1 VIGRRGQEQVGSGH
15 GVFVLPMG
23 GGTDSAVRGEPARY
37 LQASQGVGTGGLVS
51 RARGTGRTTLTQT
64 MLYASR
70 EARDIALKSDMDEGM
85 AMGYDR
91 LAQQLAQA
99 QAGGSSARRAPK

>member
-1 VIGRRGQEQVGSGH
+1 
-15 GVFVLPMG
+15 
-23 GGTDSAVRGEPARY
+23 
-37 LQASQGVGTGGLVS
+37 
-51 RARGTGRTTLTQT
+51 